1 MSRSSTE
8 RLRCERG
15 QAAVELAMVLPLLLI
30 ILLGVIEF
38 GRAFE
43 LKHAISGLSREAAN
57 LAARG
62 ASLQKAI
69 DVTISNGADVKL
81 STEGG
86 VVASRIVVQDG
97 KVIVDD
103 QLASSG
109 YSGKT
114 KIGLKG
120 AQVGGMDVT
129 GLTTGERLYVVE
141 VFYKYTTITPFKGLT
156 KAVFPEELYER
167 AVF

>member
-15 QAAVELAMVLPLLLI
+15 QAAVELALVLPLLLI

-43 LKHAISGLSREAAN
+43 MQHAISGLSREAAN

-62 ASLQKAI
+62 ASLQQAI
-69 DVTISNGADVKL
+69 DVTLSNGADL
-81 STEGG
+81 ELGREGG
-86 VVASRIVVQDG
+86 VVASRILVDDG
-97 KVIVDD
+97 QVIVDD
-103 QLASSG
+103 QLASAG
-109 YSGKT
+109 YAGKT

-120 AQVGGMDVT
+120 APVAGLDVA
-129 GLTTGERLYVVE
+129 GLTGGETLYVVE
-141 VFYKYTTITPFKGLT
+141 VFYRYSTVTPFKGFT